1 LWQKSEKVPLR
12 ALQLALFMVTLLY
25 RRRRP
30 VKQLPRGHCGKEGL
44 GKARAIA

>member
-1 LWQKSEKVPLR
+1 LWQEGEKVPLR
-12 ALQLALFMVTLLY
+12 ALPLFMVTLLN